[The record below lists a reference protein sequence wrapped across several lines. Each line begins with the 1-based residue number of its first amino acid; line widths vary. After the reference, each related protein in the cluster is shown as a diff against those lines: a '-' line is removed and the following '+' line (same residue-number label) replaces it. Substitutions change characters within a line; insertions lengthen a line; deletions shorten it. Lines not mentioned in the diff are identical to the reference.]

1 MMTALGL
8 QHRHLDGGVP
18 RQLLHLQL
26 HLPVDQPN
34 QGPHLGVML
43 QQLPIKPDAGLLGSL
58 GIEGKGLLLSGDGER
73 EEGGE
78 TDSV

>member
-1 MMTALGL
+1 M
-8 QHRHLDGGVP
+8 
-18 RQLLHLQL
+18 
-26 HLPVDQPN
+26 
-34 QGPHLGVML
+34 GVML